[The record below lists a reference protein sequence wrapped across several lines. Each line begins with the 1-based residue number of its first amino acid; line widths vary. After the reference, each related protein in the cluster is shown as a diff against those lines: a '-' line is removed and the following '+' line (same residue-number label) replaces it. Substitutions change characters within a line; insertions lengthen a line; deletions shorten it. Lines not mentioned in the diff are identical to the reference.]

1 MTPLVEITAGVCL
14 GVIGIIALKIWVD
27 TPTGYVTAAY
37 TIGWVTNSL
46 IYRGFFQMM
55 AGTQ

>member
-1 MTPLVEITAGVCL
+1 MIPLAEITAGVCL
-14 GVIGIIALKIWVD
+14 GVIGIVVLKTWAD

-37 TIGWVTNSL
+37 TVGWLANSL

-55 AGTQ
+55 AGGQ